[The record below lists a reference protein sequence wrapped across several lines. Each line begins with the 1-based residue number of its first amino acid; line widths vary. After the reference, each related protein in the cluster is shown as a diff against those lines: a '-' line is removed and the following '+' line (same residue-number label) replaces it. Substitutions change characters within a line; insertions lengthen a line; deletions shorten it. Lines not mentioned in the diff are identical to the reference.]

1 MGDKMQI
8 FKYIIIIA
16 LLFFALFI
24 TKKYA
29 AFVDFRIEYTWAFL
43 KFLRHIEGKLSS
55 YLSPPNELGEGFD
68 MVELSA
74 MIERLKNGE
83 SPAAAY
89 RCERGNLP
97 READELLF
105 AYFSDFGKGNLELE
119 LSRLKKTIS
128 ALEDVIAEL
137 ESEGERRKKICTS
150 LAPALA
156 LGVIIWL
163 I

>member
-1 MGDKMQI
+1 MQI
-8 FKYIIIIA
+8 FKYVIIIA
-16 LLFFALFI
+16 LLFSALFI

-29 AFVDFRIEYTWAFL
+29 AFVDFRIEYTRAFL
-43 KFLRHIEGKLSS
+43 KFLRHIEEKLSS

-68 MVELSA
+68 RVELSS
-74 MIERLKNGE
+74 MIERLKEGE

-89 RCERGNLP
+89 SGERGNLP
-97 READELLF
+97 EEADELLF

-128 ALEDVIAEL
+128 ALGEILAEA
-137 ESEGERRKKICTS
+137 ESEGERRKKLCTS
-150 LAPALA
+150 VAPALA
-156 LGVIIWL
+156 LGIIIWL

>member
-1 MGDKMQI
+1 MQ
-8 FKYIIIIA
+8 FLKYVIIIA
-16 LLFFALFI
+16 LLSSALFI
-24 TKKYA
+24 TRRYG
-29 AFVDFRIEYTWAFL
+29 AFVDFRIEYTRAFL

-68 MVELSA
+68 VAELSS
-74 MIERLKNGE
+74 MIEKLKNGE

-89 RCERGNLP
+89 SGERGNLP

-128 ALEDVIAEL
+128 ALEEILTEV
-137 ESEGERRKKICTS
+137 ESEGERQKKLCTS

-156 LGVIIWL
+156 LGIIIWL